1 MSDNDF
7 INEVMDGLK
16 DEAIPSAHQLPNGLP
31 DSSLSIGQSSQRK
44 VIDFTSHDDDEVILI
59 SSQMLSDIACDINGA
74 AHTLNDVSQ
83 LLALI
88 HYGKI
93 DTRAAA
99 MMARLAHVSA
109 DTWVSFLYEQL
120 EVINKPLALTAYG
133 KGE

>member
-1 MSDNDF
+1 MSNDSLV
-7 INEVMDGLK
+7 NEVIDGLK
-16 DEAIPSAHQLPNGLP
+16 DKAIPSNNRPLNGLT
-31 DSSLSIGQSSQRK
+31 DSSLSLVQPSQRK
-44 VIDFTSHDDDEVILI
+44 VIDFTNHDDDEVILI

>member
-16 DEAIPSAHQLPNGLP
+16 DEAIPSAHQFPNGLP
-31 DSSLSIGQSSQRK
+31 ESSLSSQRK
-44 VIDFTSHDDDEVILI
+44 IIDFTSHDDDEVILI
-59 SSQMLSDIACDINGA
+59 SSHMLSDIACDINGA